1 MPRLSFKRCL
11 LCALIA
17 LTSACSDSSETGAG
31 SPRDWR
37 LAELYALQAQTPAAD
52 LGVDAVALDA
62 AGQGG
67 LELLLDPSRVMEPAV
82 NRLAQQLLA
91 MTEGLDAAAELRR
104 LLYAQLDSDSPE
116 YLLLADTRANTI
128 VSLYAQ
134 ETLEPAGR
142 YRAIDFYRHPS
153 LDLQVAMLPGALLG
167 VGTGATLRQLV
178 DCLLDDPEATE
189 PLPALDERPV
199 QLRLVLPGEATEMD
213 PLSLQRATAM
223 TGSFQLDTQ
232 ALVGTATFFH
242 ARAAAYIERFNALA
256 AGSSTAPIGESGE
269 GKIEIPVALP
279 LQHLADRFA
288 IKQLFQA
295 FDGVSYAE
303 GIQVGG
309 NPPWLNFKV
318 GTGPN
323 SIFINFEFADESR
336 RRAFEARELPAGFRL
351 APLRI
356 LADDEPTYFLV
367 LNIYQSSGGLV
378 EGARAEWSVFVEDPE
393 TGAPRFLVVQAAA
406 ETISADPVNLLT
418 FGEPVRHTLQ
428 DGEVRSYVG
437 EPGADG
443 SENLY
448 FRSAFPWPGVQ
459 PVLSGFAREFVA
471 ANDFIFWGNAVADR
485 GVFNGT
491 VYARDAELIPL
502 DVLQIEDQSRWAEYI
517 KPQPRHALIYRNP
530 LEIVIS
536 PWWNLQADYLD
547 VTPGFRQE
555 LIDFSDGFYP
565 MTALGAAERAFRGE
579 EDVVR
584 PAQEGAEGPSLYLHF
599 RIADPAGLT
608 TELALP
614 ADTDFAHL
622 PLTDDANSE
631 RFVTLRVYHDA
642 GDACGWR
649 AQWLGY
655 VGGSQETADVTGLRL
670 DSQASRACLDADA
683 LLRPGSRV
691 ALEQADNR
699 LQLELADL
707 GSAVSVAIDP
717 ALATPQKPGLLWL
730 QSLDKTCARV
740 GICDRRFI
748 DGGTL
753 DTALLQVDP
762 SAVIVERL
770 DTRWSAFI
778 EHEPMAVWV
787 AAHPGLRVDNPW
799 HNAPPRS
806 TP

>member
-1 MPRLSFKRCL
+1 MPRPSFQRCL

-17 LTSACSDSSETGAG
+17 LTAACSDSSDTGAS
-31 SPRDWR
+31 SPRDWS
-37 LAELYALQAQTPAAD
+37 LAELYALQEQTPAAD
-52 LGVDAVALDA
+52 LGVDAVALED

-67 LELLLDPSRVMEPAV
+67 LEMLLNPSRVMEPAV
-82 NRLAQQLLA
+82 NRLAQQVLA
-91 MTEGLDAAAELRR
+91 MTEGIDAAAELRR
-104 LLYAQLDSDSPE
+104 LVYTQLDSDSPE
-116 YLLLADTRANTI
+116 YLLLGDTRANTI
-128 VSLYAQ
+128 ASLYAR
-134 ETLEPAGR
+134 EIPEPAGR
-142 YRAIDFYRHPS
+142 YRGIDFYRHPV

-178 DCLLDDPEATE
+178 DRLLDDPAAGE
-189 PLPALDERPV
+189 PLPALDNRPI
-199 QLRLVLPGEATEMD
+199 QLRLTLAGDATEMD
-213 PLSLQRATAM
+213 PLSLQQATAM
-223 TGSFQLDTQ
+223 TGSFQLEAQ
-232 ALVGTATFFH
+232 ALVGTVTFIH
-242 ARAAAYIERFNALA
+242 ERAAAYIERFNALA
-256 AGSSTAPIGESGE
+256 AGSSTAPLAESGE
-269 GKIEIPVALP
+269 GRIEIPVALP
-279 LQHLADRFA
+279 LQRLADRFA

-303 GIQVGG
+303 RIQVGG
-309 NPPWLNFKV
+309 NPAWLNFKV

-356 LADDEPTYFLV
+356 LEDDEPTYFLV

-418 FGEPVRHTLQ
+418 FGEPVSHTLE

-443 SENLY
+443 TENLY
-448 FRSAFPWPGVQ
+448 FRSAFPWPGAQ

-502 DVLQIEDQSRWAEYI
+502 EDLRIEDQSRWAGYI
-517 KPQPRHALIYRNP
+517 KPEPRHALIYRNP
-530 LEIVIS
+530 LEIIIS

-555 LIDFSDGFYP
+555 LIDFSNGFYP
-565 MTALGAAERAFRGE
+565 MTALGAAERAFLGE

-584 PAQEGAEGPSLYLHF
+584 PAQEGTAGPSLYLHF
-599 RIADPAGLT
+599 RIADPQGLA

-614 ADTDFAHL
+614 DDTDFAHL
-622 PLTDDANSE
+622 PLTDDANAE
-631 RFVTLRVYHDA
+631 QFVTLQVYRDE
-642 GDACGWR
+642 DDVCGWR

-655 VGGSQETADVTGLRL
+655 VGSSQGTGAVRGLRL

-683 LLRPGSRV
+683 LLQAGSQV
-691 ALEQADNR
+691 ALEQAGSR
-699 LQLELADL
+699 LQLELANL
-707 GSAVSVAIDP
+707 GSAVSATIDS

-730 QSLDKTCARV
+730 QALDVICARV

-762 SAVIVERL
+762 SAAIVERL
-770 DTRWSAFI
+770 DTRWSTFI

-787 AAHPGLRVDNPW
+787 ATHPRLRVDNPW
-799 HNAPPRS
+799 YNALPR
-806 TP
+806 PAP